1 MIVSIGE
8 LDFLKKLKKTLAK
21 KKCCA
26 YNKIE
31 SKMKLNYKP
40 AIFVFKMLIIIAVFF
55 ILHEISGKGY
65 STSFNVSTGT
75 GSYLQHD
82 YLAIAQKEIDSRDR
96 VRAIHELPLQY
107 SVHSS
112 WGDLICR
119 GNTNKEIALTF
130 DDGPHP
136 GYTEKLLA
144 ILSEYNVKATF
155 FVVGKKAAQHPQ
167 LVREFFNLGHSIGN
181 HTYSHIDLSQ
191 IHSDDIAVEIK
202 ACGKVLYDITG
213 KYCDLFRPPGGNFNR
228 RIEKTALNLGYTSVL
243 WTANSADY
251 SNISKNAVRR
261 RIYSRIGNGGI
272 ILMHDGIQKTLD
284 ILPGLISSLK
294 SKGYHFV
301 TVDEIRSNRYAYRY
315 QTAKKIEKPILPA
328 ASSQEASL
336 IKIQYAQ

>member
-1 MIVSIGE
+1 
-8 LDFLKKLKKTLAK
+8 
-21 KKCCA
+21 
-26 YNKIE
+26 
-31 SKMKLNYKP
+31 MKLNYKP
-40 AIFVFKMLIIIAVFF
+40 AIFVFKLLIIIAVFF
-55 ILHEISGKGY
+55 SLHEISGKGY

-82 YLAIAQKEIDSRDR
+82 YLAIAQKEIDLNKNPYHSRD
-96 VRAIHELPLQY
+96 
-107 SVHSS
+107 S
-112 WGDLICR
+112 WSDLICR

-167 LVREFFNLGHSIGN
+167 LVKESFDAGHSIGN
-181 HTYSHIDLSQ
+181 HTFSHVDLSQ
-191 IHSDDIAVEIK
+191 IYSDDIAVEIK

-228 RIEKTALNLGYTSVL
+228 QIKKIASTLGYTTVL

-251 SNISKNAVRR
+251 SKISKYAVKK
-261 RIYSRIGNGGI
+261 RIYGRIGGGGI

-294 SKGYHFV
+294 SRGYHFV

-315 QTAKKIEKPILPA
+315 QTAKKIEKPILPI

-336 IKIQYAQ
+336 GKIQYAQ